1 MIVNDLDIVGVAFEP
16 AKANSIL
23 LIDPDAVESFA
34 ISLECFGTI
43 RWRNIQQPEI
53 LNGVDLLEL
62 PPRHTPDLLGT
73 SSGPLGASFVTQQV
87 AFPAIAI
94 PTVLW

>member
-1 MIVNDLDIVGVAFEP
+1 MIVYDLNRFRAGCRPTEDDT
-16 AKANSIL
+16 IL

-34 ISLECFGTI
+34 ISLECFETI

-62 PPRHTPDLLGT
+62 PPSHAPDLLRT
-73 SSGPLGASFVTQQV
+73 GAAS
-87 AFPAIAI
+87 A
-94 PTVLW
+94 